1 MSIIIKK
8 VDAILSNKKISK
20 YQLAKLI
27 NYHPS
32 SLYNIL
38 DKKSP
43 FPKHIIKKLLPIL
56 EVTRD
61 EFDSWIIADIYS
73 KEILELALKHKTEIK
88 KKKKE
93 LILTIK
99 VDSILKEKNMSRT
112 ALSKLIN
119 YSQSGLNRMITGKI
133 SLSDKVRCNIAPILE
148 VAKEEILSWIV
159 ADKYSTEVIKLAINH
174 LIF

>member
-1 MSIIIKK
+1 
-8 VDAILSNKKISK
+8 
-20 YQLAKLI
+20 
-27 NYHPS
+27 
-32 SLYNIL
+32 L
-38 DKKSP
+38 D
-43 FPKHIIKKLLPIL
+43 F
-56 EVTRD
+56 
-61 EFDSWIIADIYS
+61 ADIYS